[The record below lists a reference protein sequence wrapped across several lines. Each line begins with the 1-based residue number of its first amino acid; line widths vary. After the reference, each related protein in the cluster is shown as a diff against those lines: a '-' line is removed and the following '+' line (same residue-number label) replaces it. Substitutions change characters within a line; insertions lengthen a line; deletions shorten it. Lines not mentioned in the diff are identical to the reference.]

1 LESAA
6 ERFNKY
12 GHHARHQHAKEGLPV
27 PSRKRPRQDPIDAHV
42 GRRVQLARKAAGLSQ
57 TELAQQL
64 GLSFQQV
71 QKYEK
76 GANRIGAGRLLRI
89 ACLLNV
95 PVSFFFDDLPQELS
109 RAIGGP
115 KSASASASNLTAL
128 AASGDVVSL
137 ISAYS
142 RIEDKNLRQAIA
154 AFVRAT
160 AQTGRG
166 SAA

>member
-1 LESAA
+1 M
-6 ERFNKY
+6 
-12 GHHARHQHAKEGLPV
+12 

-42 GRRVQLARKAAGLSQ
+42 GRRVQLARKAAGFSQ
-57 TELAQQL
+57 TELAEQL

-89 ACLLNV
+89 ATLLNV
-95 PVSFFFDDLPQELS
+95 PISFFFDDLPQDIARS
-109 RAIGGP
+109 IGGA
-115 KSASASASNLTAL
+115 KGAGAGASNLTAL

-137 ISAYS
+137 VSAYS
-142 RIEDKNLRQAIA
+142 RIEDKHLRQAIA

-160 AQTGRG
+160 AQGRG